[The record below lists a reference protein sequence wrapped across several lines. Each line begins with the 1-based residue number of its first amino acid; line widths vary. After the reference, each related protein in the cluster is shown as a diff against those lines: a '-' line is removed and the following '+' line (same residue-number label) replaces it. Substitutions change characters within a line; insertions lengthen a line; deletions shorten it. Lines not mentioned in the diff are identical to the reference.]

1 MMFIRKS
8 LDPEGEADGAA
19 YEAVANILM
28 GRDQL
33 ERLVPMLQQVLEY
46 WEGEGI

>member
-1 MMFIRKS
+1 
-8 LDPEGEADGAA
+8 
-19 YEAVANILM
+19 VANILM